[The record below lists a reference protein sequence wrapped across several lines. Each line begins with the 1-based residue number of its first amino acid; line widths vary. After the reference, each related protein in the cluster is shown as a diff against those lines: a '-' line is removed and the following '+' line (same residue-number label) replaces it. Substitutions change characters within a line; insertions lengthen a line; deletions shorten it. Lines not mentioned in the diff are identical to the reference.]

1 MEINF
6 ILVANIKQSVVNLV
20 PTLFVL
26 QLGNMILAGA
36 GMIPIMETTL
46 LITVAITIL
55 LMLVKGE

>member
-26 QLGNMILAGA
+26 QLGNMIPAGA